1 MAFVP
6 SRRPIV
12 PNRGYRLLAAVVLT
26 AALSGCALIDQERQ
40 DQQQRD
46 VTAAR
51 QSCADSGHVAGT
63 QDFDRCVDEQETL
76 TAEQRQ
82 RTAPP
87 ADLPVYGQPSPTAQ
101 NPRFCVPS
109 AVLQNQTC

>member
-1 MAFVP
+1 M
-6 SRRPIV
+6 
-12 PNRGYRLLAAVVLT
+12 PNRGYRLLAAVLLT
-26 AALSGCALIDQERQ
+26 AALSGCDLIDQERQ
-40 DQQQRD
+40 AQQQRD

-51 QSCADSGHVAGT
+51 QSCADSGRVAGT
-63 QDFDRCVDEQETL
+63 PDYNHCVDQEMTL

-87 ADLPVYGQPSPTAQ
+87 AGLPVYGQPSPTAQ
-101 NPRFCVPS
+101 SPRFCVPS